1 MGWMMAVTVEL
12 PRTTGGSPPSIVI
25 PSRTGT
31 SQVDLELP
39 RNQGPQGIPGARYT
53 DIGFG
58 LKGSVT
64 DPVTIPVT
72 RETAIIDGSLAEA
85 TGTGSIAIDLDG
97 APVGSVSFP
106 SGVFSFVVQSI
117 GRGFLTFTPS
127 GSLSDVSIAI
137 AGER

>member
-1 MGWMMAVTVEL
+1 MLGHRVEL
-12 PRTTGGSPPSIVI
+12 SALAAEAADVRERMRDVVE
-25 PSRTGT
+25 RDLVRLRVLE
-31 SQVDLELP
+31 VDLELP

-58 LKGSVT
+58 LRGSVT

-97 APVGSVSFP
+97 VPVGSVSFA
-106 SGVFSFVVQSI
+106 
-117 GRGFLTFTPS
+117 T
-127 GSLSDVSIAI
+127 
-137 AGER
+137 